1 MCPVSKIQTKF
12 KITPPYCTAYRKYEI
27 SMAGKRGLKLQGT
40 LNVKNCTLFSFWG
53 NGGRVREGCS
63 AVSMEDTQGLQ
74 VPRISALSLTPGW
87 CKNIIFRL
95 EPDSWLM

>member
-40 LNVKNCTLFSFWG
+40 LNVKKLYFVLFLGKWG
-53 NGGRVREGCS
+53 EG
-63 AVSMEDTQGLQ
+63 
-74 VPRISALSLTPGW
+74 
-87 CKNIIFRL
+87 
-95 EPDSWLM
+95 